1 MSLNLLGKNRPIFF
15 DNTKPCAQLVQFPEI
30 SAIGRCAFCHYQE
43 PFRQIH
49 DWTECYEKRGCGRH
63 DLLFMPMVTD
73 AFGSGGSAQH
83 FSYTPFF
90 KQHTIGYV
98 KRYLQLLQCRLSG
111 YECNSLCQFY
121 PARIDE
127 GKTVAECASSH
138 ACGRNGSF
146 WTLLTPKYTMV
157 WNWPSKLAPDDP
169 PYPIVF
175 LDGTQLYDVTVDDI
189 TRASNGKLRVHLSN
203 QTWYYVANF
212 WGESHMAGYMLET
225 PNISYPE
232 LWHPGTTLFSQEEVS
247 EVVLAYWPVEPIGRA
262 LLTAGMPDDN
272 FIYAMKDLTLV
283 QITSSVSK
291 YFYNNSTE
299 FELLADGETYILSLK
314 NARHTDKYVIS
325 FNANNTKLLG
335 CKFEDYTPS
344 SWSKVT
350 RNGSL
355 PSGHTVI
362 NLSSIH
368 DSMSQWLMK
377 IGVKSTLFNF

>member
-15 DNTKPCAQLVQFPEI
+15 DDTKPCAQLVQFPEMG
-30 SAIGRCAFCHYQE
+30 AIGRCAFCHYQE
-43 PFRQIH
+43 PFREIH

-63 DLLFMPMVTD
+63 DLLFMHMVTD
-73 AFGSGGSAQH
+73 AFGSGGSDQH

-90 KQHTIGYV
+90 KQHTINYV

-146 WTLLTPKYTMV
+146 WTLLTPRYKMV
-157 WNWPSKLAPDDP
+157 ENWNKMSATDEP
-169 PYPIVF
+169 PYPIVL
-175 LDGTQLYDVTVDDI
+175 LDGTLLYDVTVDSF
-189 TRASNGKLRVHLSN
+189 TRASSGLLEVTLSN
-203 QTWYYVANF
+203 GIKYNIVNF
-212 WGESHMAGYMLET
+212 WGESHMAGYLLET
-225 PNISYPE
+225 PNIQYPE
-232 LWHPGTTLFSQEEVS
+232 LWHPGSFHFSFKDPS
-247 EVVLAYWPVEPIGRA
+247 EVVLAYWPVEPIGKA
-262 LLTAGMPDDN
+262 LLQAGMPDDN

-335 CKFEDYTPS
+335 CRFEDYTPS

-368 DSMSQWLMK
+368 DEMSQWLMK